1 MAIIESMESK
11 RIDSEKAFQNWLD
24 KNEIPY
30 WYIKQD
36 IETFSPALRKY
47 FVKRPDFLI
56 LIPNMGFFLVDVKY
70 NKPAEKYPKF
80 FIDAEEVQKYANLQ
94 KLFNL
99 PTWFVLSSDESHF
112 KTWYWIPTMDVLSK
126 DFEQERKQDKH
137 KYYSVPVDKF
147 VQVAD
152 SDSLERVFSQMLKP
166 RETDKNLKNI
176 KREPN
181 SRFF

>member
-1 MAIIESMESK
+1 MAIIESRESK
-11 RIDSEKAFQNWLD
+11 QTASEKAFQNWLD

-36 IETFSPALRKY
+36 METFSPALRKY
-47 FVKRPDFLI
+47 SVKRPDFLI
-56 LIPNMGFFLVDVKY
+56 LIPNMGFFLADVKY
-70 NKPAEKYPKF
+70 EKLAEKYPKF
-80 FIDAEEVQKYANLQ
+80 FINAEEAEKYANLQ

-112 KTWYWIPTMDVLSK
+112 KTWYWIPIMAVLNEGLL
-126 DFEQERKQDKH
+126 FERKQDKQ
-137 KYYSVPVDKF
+137 KCYSVPVDKF

-166 RETDKNLKNI
+166 R
-176 KREPN
+176 
-181 SRFF
+181 